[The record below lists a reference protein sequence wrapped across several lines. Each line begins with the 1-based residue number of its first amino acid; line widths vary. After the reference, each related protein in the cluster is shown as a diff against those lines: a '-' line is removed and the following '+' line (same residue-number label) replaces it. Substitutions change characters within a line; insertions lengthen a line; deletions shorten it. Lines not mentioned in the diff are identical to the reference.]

1 MSSKYFN
8 SLRSERSV
16 VERNRTLSKSQNGGG
31 KREKLK
37 KLIKEKMM
45 KKYKMTNLPENLERE
60 IDLFISCD
68 HLSEKDLKILDSRIQ
83 KLLNEKTNKSV
94 DVNTVLKNENKEE
107 NRVSCTENNEVKTNN
122 QKERNIMSGASHLN
136 EMFPNQKNVLNR
148 NDPEVPE
155 EELIKPKKRTH
166 RFEYEHE
173 EDMWNA
179 FNNVNRRIFE
189 QERTEEKIK
198 EKEIK
203 RRTKE
208 DLDNQ
213 IKQKLLRLDDQKK
226 KDSEYHGILVNH
238 IDYLNKLEDDKQKS
252 IKDKILR
259 EKENRDKQMWDNNY
273 RKKVEKIKQRKYE
286 NNLLEYIAGEIKNE
300 KDAAIKKKVEA
311 IEALQKTLIENEENR
326 KLRERL
332 KQEEAEDEMKTNNEY
347 NNIVKKQE
355 KDRANYFKNIEM
367 KSTDFMAKMTETVL
381 KQLKDKNDKAEEK
394 MNEFLKKK
402 ELESIQKEKDEM
414 MRRKEQKKELKKF
427 LDKQLV
433 EKQKLLDF
441 EKEVDNDMA
450 DIIKQDFKLY
460 EEYKKDAAEKV
471 RNFYLDKSNEYEQ
484 CKISKRTN

>member
-8 SLRSERSV
+8 SLRSERSI

-37 KLIKEKMM
+37 KIIKEKMM
-45 KKYKMTNLPENLERE
+45 KKYKISNLPEILEKE

-83 KLLNEKTNKSV
+83 KLINEKINKSV
-94 DVNTVLKNENKEE
+94 DVNVNCNVNNSTQKETK
-107 NRVSCTENNEVKTNN
+107 VSFTENNEIKPV

-136 EMFPNQKNVLNR
+136 ELFPNQKNVLNR

-238 IDYLNKLEDDKQKS
+238 IEYLNKLENDKQKS

-273 RKKVEKIKQRKYE
+273 RKKVEKINLRKYE

-347 NNIVKKQE
+347 NNIIKKQE

-367 KSTDFMAKMTETVL
+367 KSTDFMAKMTDTVL

-402 ELESIQKEKDEM
+402 EIESIQKEKDEM
-414 MRRKEQKKELKKF
+414 IRRKEQKKELKKF

-441 EKEVDNDMA
+441 EREVDNDMA
-450 DIIKQDFKLY
+450 DIIKQDFQLY
-460 EEYKKDAAEKV
+460 EEYKKDAAQKV
-471 RNFYLDKSNEYEQ
+471 RLNNLDKRYEYE
-484 CKISKRTN
+484 